1 MVYKFNFLV
10 TVGVTYAN
18 LKPTRKKYTRKGR
31 EQEREQVETRHDGLI
46 ILFSIIENNN
56 NNNNTK
62 IIIIIIILFII
73 V

>member
-46 ILFSIIENNN
+46 ILFSIIEKNNN
-56 NNNNTK
+56 
-62 IIIIIIILFII
+62 IIIKK
-73 V
+73 